1 MDLHTVRRAAGLS
14 QSALAAQTGIS
25 RPRLSAAEC
34 GYLELSEEEIA
45 NIRAAVAAEP
55 ERRAARIRQALAPD
69 GGPNWETVREV
80 SV

>member
-1 MDLHTVRRAAGLS
+1 MDLHSVRRAAGLS

-45 NIRAAVAAEP
+45 RILTAIAAEP
-55 ERRAARIRQALAPD
+55 ERRAARIREVLAGNGAGQAVTEFSL
-69 GGPNWETVREV
+69 
-80 SV
+80 

>member
-1 MDLHTVRRAAGLS
+1 MDLHSVRRAAGLS

-45 NIRAAVAAEP
+45 PAFSLRLLRSPNGG
-55 ERRAARIRQALAPD
+55 RRAFERFWLV
-69 GGPNWETVREV
+69 TVLGKL
-80 SV
+80 